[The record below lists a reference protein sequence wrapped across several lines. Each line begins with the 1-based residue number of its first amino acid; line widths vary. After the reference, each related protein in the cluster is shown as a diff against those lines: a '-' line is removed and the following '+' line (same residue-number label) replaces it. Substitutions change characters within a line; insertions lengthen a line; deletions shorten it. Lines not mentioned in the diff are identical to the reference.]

1 MKYIYRKRVKI
12 NRYQVKNGDK
22 SFQLHFG
29 KRSLYLMKK
38 KAGLRTNLTGAITN
52 V

>member
-12 NRYQVKNGDK
+12 NRYQVKNGNK

-38 KAGLRTNLTGAITN
+38 KAGLKINLTKAMTG